1 MAQSV
6 QVRPISNDEGN
17 RLLRIVRRGT
27 GSVVTWR
34 RAQMVLLSVQKLP
47 HHPQQPTTL
56 GDGGQPVLPP
66 APAGPGVDRPRP
78 TWTWGLWSILT
89 SRAIGIGRRWAAAA
103 AAGPPSCTFGSKV
116 GAGRW

>member
-1 MAQSV
+1 M
-6 QVRPISNDEGN
+6 
-17 RLLRIVRRGT
+17 
-27 GSVVTWR
+27 VTWR

-78 TWTWGLWSILT
+78 TWTRGALVDPDLT
-89 SRAIGIGRRWAAAA
+89 AIGRRWAAAVVATPPEKRDVNYLAMVTIA
-103 AAGPPSCTFGSKV
+103 AILVLWLK
-116 GAGRW
+116 